1 MLSHDQSL
9 SNTFCTKIGA
19 VTKIPNIFI
28 FLEADVFGG
37 WLGSGVGPPY
47 TLKNFP

>member
-1 MLSHDQSL
+1 MAPLSSILFHMVLIWYLYDL
-9 SNTFCTKIGA
+9 HLIRA

-37 WLGSGVGPPY
+37 WLGSE
-47 TLKNFP
+47 K